1 MGPAWG
7 TYAACHTRRHG
18 RDDAR
23 DGLCEGHVRDAGG
36 AAAKAGA
43 ASDMVRVRRR
53 YDDPNCNETAT
64 HVSKR
69 RFVRGVP
76 IASFAPSVKT
86 WVPTIAN
93 GSHARHLHTTPRLVV
108 RVDDPRFFSAVRGRD
123 SDGVDD
129 QVDDQVDDIL
139 RSAVA
144 QHGLG
149 RGVWKKIA

>member
-1 MGPAWG
+1 VGPAWG

-69 RFVRGVP
+69 RFVRGVGANRLIRAKRKNVGANNREWQP
-76 IASFAPSVKT
+76 RSSFTHDAP
-86 WVPTIAN
+86 PRR
-93 GSHARHLHTTPRLVV
+93 AR
-108 RVDDPRFFSAVRGRD
+108 
-123 SDGVDD
+123 
-129 QVDDQVDDIL
+129 
-139 RSAVA
+139 
-144 QHGLG
+144 
-149 RGVWKKIA
+149 